1 MKEFGEWMNSCNI
14 NFIIGGIRYE
24 SEEWLCIGFFE
35 GMAYASDDE
44 YEKVSDLVCDLVG
57 GDGEALDAMSDLMLL
72 GEEPFVR
79 VAKAAT
85 PSEAVAMVES
95 YFKRKFDRL

>member
-14 NFIIGGIRYE
+14 NFIVGGIRYE
-24 SEEWLCIGFFE
+24 SEEWLCIGFFD
-35 GMAYASDDE
+35 GMAYESDDE
-44 YEKVSDLVCDLVG
+44 YEKVSALVCDLVG
-57 GDGEALDAMSDLMLL
+57 GDLEALDAMDELMLL
-72 GEEPFVR
+72 DEEPFVR